1 MNNTSRNSV
10 PRLIQILFA
19 TIGAVTCVAVPL
31 LFAIS
36 ELSLYDGQPGRIF
49 PAPGLYFLEIALLGL
64 IGFLSI
70 IKPELSTSAIWRG
83 MPWICAG
90 VLMTFVILGAWS
102 IGFALIPG
110 MLAFLITGI
119 LTDRRRKGDIA
130 LHFILFISGG
140 LVQSVLVLIL
150 LFFVR

>member
-1 MNNTSRNSV
+1 MNNSSPISLTRW
-10 PRLIQILFA
+10 IEILLA
-19 TIGAVTCVAVPL
+19 TIGAFTCIVVPL

-36 ELSLYDGQPGRIF
+36 ELSLYDGQPGKLF
-49 PAPGLYFLEIALLGL
+49 PTPGLYFLEIALLGL

-90 VLMTFVILGAWS
+90 VLMAFVILGAWS

-110 MLAFLITGI
+110 MLSFLFTGI
-119 LTDRRRKGDIA
+119 LTDKRTKGDIA

-140 LVQSVLVLIL
+140 LAQSSLVLLL
-150 LFFVR
+150 LFFV